1 MTSFE
6 AGFYKYAEEYG
17 LPHTEAVYIY
27 KRALEYPPTQEMFK
41 KLPEDTDSA
50 ESPSTLANLA
60 EMMKQHILHEAMDA
74 DTKKIQL

>member
-17 LPHTEAVYIY
+17 LPPSEAAQIL
-27 KRALEYPPTQEMFK
+27 KRASEYPGTQEMFK
-41 KLPEDTDSA
+41 KLPDDSA
-50 ESPSTLANLA
+50 KQSPNSLA
-60 EMMKQHILHEAMDA
+60 ELKEMLKQQLLHEAISA